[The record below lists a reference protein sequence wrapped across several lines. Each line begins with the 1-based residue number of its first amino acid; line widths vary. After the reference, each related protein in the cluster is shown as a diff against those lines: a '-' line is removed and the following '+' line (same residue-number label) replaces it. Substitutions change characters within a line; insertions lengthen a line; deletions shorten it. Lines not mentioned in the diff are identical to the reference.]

1 MDDVFPQIVFYI
13 GPIAIRDT
21 VISTWIMIGLIISL
35 TTFLGHKFPTALEML
50 LDWINTAISDV
61 IGGSAIDYL
70 PFLGALGIFIAVGN
84 VFGLLPFMTSP
95 TKDINTP
102 IALALAVFFAVHY
115 YGIRNKG
122 VVKYLKDMATPIYT
136 LPLEII
142 GQLSRTL
149 SLSLRLFGNVIS
161 TEMVIAVIFSLA
173 PLFVPLPLV
182 GLGILTGL
190 LQAYIF
196 IILAAV
202 YIGAATQSAEP
213 VQRLETD

>member
-21 VISTWIMIGLIISL
+21 VISTWIMIVLIIIL
-35 TTFLGHKFPTALEML
+35 ANILGRKFPTALEML
-50 LDWINTAISDV
+50 INWINTAISDV
-61 IGGSAIDYL
+61 IGRSAIDYL

-84 VFGLLPFMTSP
+84 VIGVLPFLSSP

-102 IALALAVFFAVHY
+102 IALSLVVFFAVHY
-115 YGIRNKG
+115 YGIRQKG
-122 VVKYLKDMATPIYT
+122 AIRYFKDMATPIYV

-161 TEMVIAVIFSLA
+161 TEMVIAVIFALA

-202 YIGAATQSAEP
+202 YIGTATQSAQPP
-213 VQRLETD
+213 V